1 MAAVMNTN
9 SARTI
14 RTIKPAV
21 MRSPSLAD
29 ERRGAPDLEHV
40 DLRPGLDDFVVV
52 VGPSGPD
59 LAVELHTPDVLE
71 VGDAL
76 DDRRALAHERRGP
89 HLQHALAAGVIA
101 RDRAQRGK
109 QDDGDDEERGPF
121 DRRAPARRGDD

>member
-1 MAAVMNTN
+1 MAAVSTTH

-14 RTIKPAV
+14 RAIKRAV

-40 DLRPGLDDFVVV
+40 DLRPGFDDFVVV

-59 LAVELHTPDVLE
+59 LAVELHTPDAFE

-76 DDRRALAHERRGP
+76 DDHRALAHERRGA
-89 HLQHALAAGVIA
+89 HLQNALAPRVI
-101 RDRAQRGK
+101 
-109 QDDGDDEERGPF
+109 
-121 DRRAPARRGDD
+121 